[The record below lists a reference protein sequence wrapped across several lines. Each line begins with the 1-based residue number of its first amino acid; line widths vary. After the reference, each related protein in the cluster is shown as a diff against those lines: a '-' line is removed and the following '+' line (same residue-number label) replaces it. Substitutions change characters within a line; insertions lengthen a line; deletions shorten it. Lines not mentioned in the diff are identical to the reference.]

1 MKNYSILIAVLF
13 VFFQYLF
20 SSCMGKEDSGKKYII
35 GFSQCTSDPWREAVL
50 LEMQIE
56 ISNYKNAELV
66 VFNAMDNNNLQ
77 ISQIRRLIL
86 QNVDVLIISPNETVP
101 ITDVA
106 VEAYKKGIPTIIHD
120 RKIQSDEFTVSI
132 GANNYNIGSVIGEYI
147 NDILPAQATILE
159 IWGLEGSS
167 PAIERHGGF
176 MHSLR
181 PEREYNIRELF
192 GKWHYNIALEEVN
205 KLESFDDIDLVYAH
219 NDIMALAARDLIM
232 QKDPKSG
239 ERIKFLGIDGVY
251 GDGAG
256 LEAVADGRLE
266 ASFQYPTGGAVAIQ
280 VAMAIASGEPVKKNY
295 TLNTSIID
303 QSNAK
308 TILAQSEQVYQYQR
322 RINRQKQVEDNLLSR
337 FRFLRSSTLL
347 ILALMIIIIPLLG
360 YVMYMNLKIKN
371 KNLLVESQK
380 EELSVKNHQIENISN
395 QKLQFFTNISHEIRT
410 PITLIVGPTNK
421 LIKNEKLDPEV
432 KEDIALIK
440 RNVDRLYRIVNQIL
454 DFRRIDNDKMKLVL
468 RQVDMIQ
475 LAMEVYNYFAGIAE
489 EKQIRYEFKSDL
501 DKLLMY
507 VDVNKIEQVLVNI
520 LSNAFK
526 YSNKRGMVRIF
537 IKDDTDSV
545 LIIIEDKG
553 KGLSK
558 EDLEHLFERFYTGDK
573 KLGMMGFGI
582 GLNLSKEYIDLHDG
596 EIHAESQPGEYS
608 KFTIRLYKD
617 VGHYTGEYI
626 LEEKAFTTMNG
637 QKVEVGTA
645 IVDQVLAQSYP
656 FRLLVAEDDSDVRS
670 YLHKELSANF
680 DVVTVDNGSEVLS
693 LLEKQHD
700 FSLIISDVLMPE
712 MNGFQLTTKIKSN
725 IQYSHLPVILLTA
738 LSEDSQR
745 IYGIAEGAD
754 EYIQKPFNIDFL
766 KVRIIN
772 ILQERQRMKEAFM
785 KQLESGFVDN
795 AEINKIVHVDD
806 IFRNKLL
813 NTIESVYGNSDFNIE
828 DLSDKIG
835 LSRVQL
841 YRKTKAL
848 FDISPTEFLRNY
860 RLNKAI
866 LMLRQQQYNVS
877 EIAYMTGFT
886 SPAYFTKCFKLLYKL
901 TPSDYLASLQNKNGV
916 EEKTITDVSF

>member
-1 MKNYSILIAVLF
+1 MD
-13 VFFQYLF
+13 
-20 SSCMGKEDSGKKYII
+20 KEEIGKKYII

-66 VFNAMDNNNLQ
+66 VFNAMDNNNRQ

-106 VEAYKKGIPTIIHD
+106 VEAYQKGIPTIIHD

-167 PAIERHGGF
+167 PAIERHEGF
-176 MHSLR
+176 LHSLR
-181 PEREYNIRELF
+181 PEREYKIREIF

-232 QKDPKSG
+232 QKDPESC

-322 RINRQKQVEDNLLSR
+322 RINRQKEVEDNLLSR
-337 FRFLRSSTLL
+337 FKFLRSSTLL

-360 YVMYMNLKIKN
+360 YVTHINLKIKN

-380 EELSVKNHQIENISN
+380 EELSVKNRQIENISN

-410 PITLIVGPTNK
+410 PVTLIVGPTNK
-421 LIKNEKLDPEV
+421 LIKNEKLEPEV

-468 RQVDMIQ
+468 RQVDMIE
-475 LAMEVYNYFAGIAE
+475 LAMEVYDYFAGIAE

-501 DKLLMY
+501 DELLMY

-526 YSNKRGMVRIF
+526 YSYKRGMVRMLIR
-537 IKDDTDSV
+537 DNTDSV

-596 EIHAESQPGEYS
+596 EIYAESQPGEYS

-617 VGHYTGEYI
+617 LAHYTGEYI
-626 LEEKAFTTMNG
+626 LEEKTFTTTNG
-637 QKVEVGTA
+637 HKGEIGTA

-656 FRLLVAEDDSDVRS
+656 YRLLVAEDDSDVRN
-670 YLHKELSANF
+670 YLRKELSANF
-680 DVVTVDNGSEVLS
+680 DVVTVDNGSEALS
-693 LLEKQHD
+693 LLEKRHD
-700 FSLIISDVLMPE
+700 FSLIVSDVLMPE

-725 IQYSHLPVILLTA
+725 IRYSHLPVILLTA

-813 NTIESVYGNSDFNIE
+813 NTIESVYGNSDFTIE
-828 DLSDKIG
+828 DLSGKIG

-901 TPSDYLASLQNKNGV
+901 TPSDYLASLQDEIPKEGASAFFQP
-916 EEKTITDVSF
+916 ETGGEAPTA